1 MVFFKLV
8 LVIDFLKVGKL
19 VKFLVINM
27 IVLDLE
33 SFDVIEMKWVW
44 SGLFIFEI
52 EEMWFLYGVFRDVF
66 CVIIVDKNVV

>member
-33 SFDVIEMKWVW
+33 SFDVIEMKWV
-44 SGLFIFEI
+44 
-52 EEMWFLYGVFRDVF
+52 
-66 CVIIVDKNVV
+66 